1 MPSLITA
8 TFKGNYDNNLSE
20 IMKKV
25 ILLSAVLS
33 FSSVASAEQSWW
45 DNFLSA
51 VGLGESE
58 EVVETVDA
66 SQSTVGIDGLLS
78 SLTSKLGV
86 TKEQAQGGMAALFN
100 FAKQNISEE
109 QFSALTA
116 QIPGLDSLMKYLP
129 AISALNSE
137 GMGGIMDMASGY
149 SDKLSQVNDLK
160 KQFDT
165 LGLDTS
171 MIGKYADQ
179 AQSYFDTPEASA
191 AKDALTETFSN
202 ISL

>member
-1 MPSLITA
+1 
-8 TFKGNYDNNLSE
+8 
-20 IMKKV
+20 MKKI

-33 FSSVASAEQSWW
+33 FSSAASAEQSWW
-45 DNFLSA
+45 DSLLSA
-51 VGLGESE
+51 VGLGENE
-58 EVVETVDA
+58 EVVETADA
-66 SQSTVGIDGLLS
+66 SQSTAGIDGLLD

-129 AISALNSE
+129 AISAMNSE

-165 LGLDTS
+165 LGLDTD

-179 AQSYFDTPEASA
+179 AQAYFDTPEASA

-202 ISL
+202 ISI

>member
-8 TFKGNYDNNLSE
+8 TFTGNYDNNLSE

-45 DNFLSA
+45 DNLLSA

-129 AISALNSE
+129 AISAMNSE